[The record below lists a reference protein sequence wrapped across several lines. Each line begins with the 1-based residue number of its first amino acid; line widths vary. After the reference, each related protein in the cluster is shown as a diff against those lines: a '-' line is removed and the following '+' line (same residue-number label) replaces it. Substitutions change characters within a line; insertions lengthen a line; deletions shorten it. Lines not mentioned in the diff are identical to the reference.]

1 MSEEGSISIST
12 DAVVGIVV
20 GGVVIGLIILIIVGT
35 LFFFW
40 ALNRWGKYVWKYH
53 ICRVV
58 VVCLLLLNAEI
69 SCGNGLSRCLSFNSW
84 LI

>member
-40 ALNRWGKYVWKYH
+40 ALNRWGKYVWKISH
-53 ICRVV
+53 LSCCCCLFTATECRDFVWEW
-58 VVCLLLLNAEI
+58 AI
-69 SCGNGLSRCLSFNSW
+69 AKPQF
-84 LI
+84 